1 MSDLKLET
9 SLRDPLLTSPFPFS
23 FPLSVLNIYAFCNLH
38 DFSWGTKGDTT
49 VNVDLGAVTSSGKGV
64 VEITLPTAQADIDM
78 AYDESLNN
86 LRTRPIIIKGDS
98 SADEKALRRQDYYS
112 SVRSNVVL
120 AWALSNGLL
129 AALILSG
136 GSGTDTFEADSGT
149 TRQKVYMVMVLVFVA
164 GMACVRFIVSSA
176 YMIIRLI
183 SG

>member
-1 MSDLKLET
+1 M
-9 SLRDPLLTSPFPFS
+9 
-23 FPLSVLNIYAFCNLH
+23 
-38 DFSWGTKGDTT
+38 
-49 VNVDLGAVTSSGKGV
+49 
-64 VEITLPTAQADIDM
+64 
-78 AYDESLNN
+78 
-86 LRTRPIIIKGDS
+86 IIKGDS

-136 GSGTDTFEADSGT
+136 GDNTDTFDASSGT

-164 GMACVRFIVSSA
+164 GMACIRFIGSTT
-176 YMIIRLI
+176 YMLIRLI